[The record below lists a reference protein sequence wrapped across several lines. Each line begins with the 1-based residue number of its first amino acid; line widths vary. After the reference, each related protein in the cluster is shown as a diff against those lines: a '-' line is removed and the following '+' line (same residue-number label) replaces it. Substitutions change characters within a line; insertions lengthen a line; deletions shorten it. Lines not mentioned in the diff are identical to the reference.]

1 LEADSSDDSVDFI
14 NDSEEESDYEEDGFV
29 VSDDNAEYISSDDV
43 NDEMSKL
50 KEALSRSSE
59 KDIQFSN
66 KYLDE
71 LSKEQKTLYL
81 EKKS

>member
-1 LEADSSDDSVDFI
+1 MANCVNHLLF
-14 NDSEEESDYEEDGFV
+14 NF
-29 VSDDNAEYISSDDV
+29 SSDDV

-71 LSKEQKTLYL
+71 LNRTVRTQKKTN
-81 EKKS
+81 KKAQGL